1 MDTTTHR
8 PASTIT
14 RALRADDSSV
24 RLRAAMAAG
33 STPDQALVRILIERS
48 AVEPDFFVRD
58 MLTWALTRHPDEVTV
73 PLLLHEA
80 RDRTGRGRSQALHTL
95 SKIGD
100 PRGWSAITRDLLLDP
115 DEEVA
120 GAAWR
125 AAVVLVPE
133 SERRA
138 LVDVLATR
146 LGRGERDL
154 QRSLSRALAAL
165 GGAAEEAIAA
175 ASTHPD
181 PDVRAHATA
190 TRRLI
195 DDPDA
200 DVGAAVEEARRV
212 HALGRPQSG
221 EVEC

>member
-73 PLLLHEA
+73 PLLLHEVGDGTGPA
-80 RDRTGRGRSQALHTL
+80 RRQALHTL
-95 SKIGD
+95 SKIRD
-100 PRGWSAITRDLLLDP
+100 PRGWSAITRELLLDA
-115 DEEVA
+115 DADVA
-120 GAAWR
+120 RAAWR

-133 SERRA
+133 REKRA
-138 LVDVLATR
+138 LADVLATR
-146 LGRGERDL
+146 LGRGEPDL

-165 GGAAEEAIAA
+165 GDAADEPIAV
-175 ASTHPD
+175 ASGHPD
-181 PDVRAHATA
+181 PHVRTHAAA
-190 TRRLI
+190 THRLI

-200 DVGAAVEEARRV
+200 DFGAAVAEARRV
-212 HALGRPQSG
+212 HALGSPRGGSAG
-221 EVEC
+221 C